1 MAESDLS
8 SFVRDALRA
17 GQSREATEAVLADAG
32 WSREQIHD
40 ALAIYADVDFPVP
53 VPRPR
58 PQASA
63 RDAFM
68 YLVMF
73 VTLYV
78 SAYQLGLL
86 LFQFI
91 NLGFPDPLD
100 SMSGQVDIIGRRIRS
115 ATASLLVA
123 FPVFLFVAS
132 RIARRVASDPAQRT
146 SAVRKWLTYLTLFI
160 AACVIVGDLIALLNG
175 VLSGDLT
182 LRFVLKTLTVAAIA
196 GSIFSYYLWS
206 MRMDDRAIAK

>member
-1 MAESDLS
+1 MADSDLS
-8 SFVRDALRA
+8 RFVHDALRA
-17 GQSREATEAVLADAG
+17 GQSRAATESALIAAG
-32 WSREQIHD
+32 WSPDQVQES
-40 ALAIYADVDFPVP
+40 LAAYADVDFPVP

-58 PQASA
+58 PHVSA

-73 VTLYV
+73 GMLYI
-78 SAYQLGLL
+78 SAYQLGML

-100 SMSGQVDIIGRRIRS
+100 PMSGQGDFIGRRIRS
-115 ATASLLVA
+115 ATAALLVA
-123 FPVFLFVAS
+123 FPVFIFVAS
-132 RIARRVASDPAQRT
+132 RIARRLAHDPAQRT

-206 MRMDDRAIAK
+206 MRVDDRAIAK